1 MTIMEDDKVLL
12 FVPPDAFALDQE
24 GATLGHEGNKIRAIH
39 GARADD
45 CWPSGGRAV
54 AALLTLLMP
63 VAPPSPHFGSAAG
76 DASGL
81 AAVCL
86 DVCGSCKLALLP

>member
-1 MTIMEDDKVLL
+1 MTKSSSLCHQTPLPLTKKVLYW
-12 FVPPDAFALDQE
+12 VM
-24 GATLGHEGNKIRAIH
+24 RAIKS
-39 GARADD
+39 GRSTVLGLTIVGR
-45 CWPSGGRAV
+45 PGGRAA

-63 VAPPSPHFGSAAG
+63 VAPLSAFGSAAG

>member
-1 MTIMEDDKVLL
+1 MTIMENDKVFL

-24 GATLGHEGNKIRAIH
+24 GATLGHEGNKSGRSTVLGLTIVGRL
-39 GARADD
+39 
-45 CWPSGGRAV
+45 GGRAA

-63 VAPPSPHFGSAAG
+63 VAPLSAFGSAAG

>member
-1 MTIMEDDKVLL
+1 MEDDKVFLY
-12 FVPPDAFALDQE
+12 VPPDAFALDQ
-24 GATLGHEGNKIRAIH
+24 GATLGHEDNKIRAIH
-39 GARADD
+39 GARVDD
-45 CWPSGGRAV
+45 CWLSGGGGGRAA
-54 AALLTLLMP
+54 AALLTLLVP
-63 VAPPSPHFGSAAG
+63 VAPLSFGSAAG